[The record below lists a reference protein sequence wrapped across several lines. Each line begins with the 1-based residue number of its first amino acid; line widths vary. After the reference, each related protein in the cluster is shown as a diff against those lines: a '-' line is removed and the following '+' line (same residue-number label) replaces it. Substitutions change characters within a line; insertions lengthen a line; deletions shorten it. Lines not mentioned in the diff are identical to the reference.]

1 MAAAPIRVAIVG
13 GGFAGATLANA
24 LLGVSHLETHIFE
37 SAPEF
42 SERGAAVGLSENA
55 RIALHHILPAARET
69 LAKAG
74 AVPIN
79 STRIMLGSGPD
90 AGSLV
95 ADFDAEL
102 TPDDKELIVHRASL
116 LRELLV
122 PLPEEHLHSN
132 KKLTGIAEAHD
143 GVELTFQDSTTS
155 RFDAIIG
162 ADGIFG
168 SVRKYV
174 LQDAAE
180 SCAASPGGWWDSRIV
195 VPIAKARAVLGER
208 YFEVPR
214 QHLWAGDGVFVLHDV
229 LENGSMVQGVIS
241 GVEKNPPTNRKHPLT
256 REFLADAF
264 QSWPEGSISKGI
276 IEILNY
282 GQFTRMQLLLDQPD
296 PQGYSQYEHKATP
309 TYANGRVCIMG
320 DAAHATTPWQGA
332 GAGQAFEDAVILGT
346 LLANISTADEIGTA
360 FKAYD
365 AVRRPRCQRV
375 IDSSRGTG
383 EIFTGQN
390 KEVAMTLD
398 GLRSALGGRWEF
410 LSIDL
415 DAHKEEALSKMREI
429 NANLPSKE

>member
-1 MAAAPIRVAIVG
+1 MAEAPIRIAIVG

-24 LLGVSHLETHIFE
+24 LLGASHLEVHIFE

-42 SERGAAVGLSENA
+42 SERGAAVGLSGNA
-55 RIALHHILPAARET
+55 RLALQHILPAARET

-90 AGSLV
+90 AGSMV
-95 ADFDAEL
+95 GDFDAEQ

-116 LRELLV
+116 LRELLA
-122 PLPEEHLHSN
+122 PLPKEHLHPN
-132 KKLTGIAEAHD
+132 KKLTGITETTD
-143 GVELTFQDSTTS
+143 GVELAFQDGTTS

-180 SCAASPGGWWDSRIV
+180 KHAASPGGWWDSRIV
-195 VPIAKARAVLGER
+195 VPIAKAKALLGEQ
-208 YFEVPR
+208 YFDVPR
-214 QHLWAGDGVFVLHDV
+214 QYLWAGDGIFVLHDV

-241 GVEKNPPTNRKHPLT
+241 GVETDPPANRKRPLT
-256 REFLADAF
+256 HELLAEAF
-264 QSWPEGSISKGI
+264 QAWPEGSIAKGI
-276 IEILNY
+276 ID
-282 GQFTRMQLLLDQPD
+282 LLLDQPE
-296 PQGYSQYEHKATP
+296 PQGYSQYEHKSTP

-332 GAGQAFEDAVILGT
+332 GAGQAFEDAVIIGT
-346 LLANISTADEIGTA
+346 LLANISTADEIDAA

-390 KEVAMTLD
+390 KEVAMTVD
-398 GLRSALGGRWEF
+398 GLRNALSERWDF
-410 LSIDL
+410 LYIDL

-429 NANLPSKE
+429 RGGLPLKE

>member
-55 RIALHHILPAARET
+55 RIA
-69 LAKAG
+69 KAG

-95 ADFDAEL
+95 ADFDAERSA
-102 TPDDKELIVHRASL
+102 DDKELIVHRASL
-116 LRELLV
+116 LRELLA
-122 PLPEEHLHSN
+122 PLPKEHLHSN
-132 KKLTGIAEAHD
+132 KKLTGITGAQHGIELAFED
-143 GVELTFQDSTTS
+143 GTTS
-155 RFDAIIG
+155 QFDAVIG

-168 SVRKYV
+168 S
-174 LQDAAE
+174 
-180 SCAASPGGWWDSRIV
+180 WDSRIV

-229 LENGSMVQGVIS
+229 PENGSMVQGVIS

-276 IEILNY
+276 IE
-282 GQFTRMQLLLDQPD
+282 LLLDQPD
-296 PQGYSQYEHKATP
+296 PQGYSQYEHKATL

-383 EIFTGQN
+383 EMFTGQN

-415 DAHKEEALSKMREI
+415 DTHKEEALSKMRKIKASLHTFERVARI
-429 NANLPSKE
+429 IPPHDIHHLGA